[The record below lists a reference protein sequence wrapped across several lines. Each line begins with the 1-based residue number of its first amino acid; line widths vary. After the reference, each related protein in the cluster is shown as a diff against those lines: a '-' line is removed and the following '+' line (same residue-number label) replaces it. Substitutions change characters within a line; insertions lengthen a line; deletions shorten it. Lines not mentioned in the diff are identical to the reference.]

1 MATEIVLLHQV
12 PLRVVTCPHGGL
24 AGELRVGL
32 ESMKRLVRIC
42 MERQAR
48 LRAGKEMLS
57 VSDRDQAK
65 RRQRRGEIMER
76 GLRSGIYESIK
87 STVLSHA
94 A

>member
-1 MATEIVLLHQV
+1 MATQIVLLHPV

-32 ESMKRLVRIC
+32 ESMKRLVRIR
-42 MERQAR
+42 MERQAW